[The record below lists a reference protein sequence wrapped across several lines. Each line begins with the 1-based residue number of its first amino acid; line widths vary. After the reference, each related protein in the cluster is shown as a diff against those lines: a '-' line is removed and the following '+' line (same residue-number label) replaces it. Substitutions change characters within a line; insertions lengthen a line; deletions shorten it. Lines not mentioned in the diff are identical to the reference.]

1 LERGWLRL
9 PFFLK
14 TLIFKNKKMSELK
27 TVYNK
32 LFKTELASQ
41 KVELALIDDIVKY
54 RGQIADE
61 YVRAQGLISNA
72 LQVVEPILKNNIL
85 KAEDNLEKIS
95 NVIKMTK
102 ELGLDVPKVI
112 IESES
117 ISKNQISNAKNG
129 LSQLA
134 KINF

>member
-1 LERGWLRL
+1 MST
-9 PFFLK
+9 LK
-14 TLIFKNKKMSELK
+14 NVS
-27 TVYNK
+27 NK
-32 LFKTELASQ
+32 LFKTELGTH
-41 KVELALIDDIVKY
+41 KVDLALIDDIVKY

-85 KAEDNLEKIS
+85 KAENNLEKIS

-102 ELGLDVPKVI
+102 ELGLDIPKVI
-112 IESES
+112 VDSET
-117 ISKNQISNAKNG
+117 ISKNQISKAKDG

>member
-1 LERGWLRL
+1 L

>member
-1 LERGWLRL
+1 
-9 PFFLK
+9 
-14 TLIFKNKKMSELK
+14 MSELK

>member
-1 LERGWLRL
+1 
-9 PFFLK
+9 
-14 TLIFKNKKMSELK
+14 MSELK
-27 TVYNK
+27 RVMNT
-32 LFKTELASQ
+32 LFKTELANH
-41 KVELALIDDIVKY
+41 KIELGLIDDIVKY

-72 LQVVEPILKNNIL
+72 LQVIEPILKNNIL
-85 KAEDNLEKIS
+85 KAEDNLDKIS

-102 ELGLDVPKVI
+102 ELGLDVPKLIV
-112 IESES
+112 ESET

-129 LSQLA
+129 LSQLG